1 MIFVDTVTWIAL
13 FDADLASPLS
23 EAARTYLETIEEPLV
38 TSDLVIAET
47 HKWLVYHGKSQAR
60 ATMAIQSLV
69 EQSACK
75 ILDIETADRREAYL
89 IHRRYSDQLLSF
101 TTAMSVALMR
111 RYQVGKIFS
120 FNKHFLLFPD
130 LIRVPS
136 A

>member
-13 FDADLASPLS
+13 FDADAASPLAS
-23 EAARTYLETIEEPLV
+23 SARAYLETVEEPLV

-60 ATMAIQSLV
+60 ATAAIQSLLD
-69 EQSACK
+69 ESACQ
-75 ILDIETADRREAYL
+75 ILDVETADRREAYL

-111 RYQVGKIFS
+111 RYRVGKVFS

-130 LIRVPS
+130 VIRVPEG
-136 A
+136 

>member
-1 MIFVDTVTWIAL
+1 MIYVDTVAWIAL
-13 FDADLASPLS
+13 FDADTNSPLS
-23 EAARTYLETIEEPLV
+23 EAARTYIETIEEPLV
-38 TSDLVIAET
+38 TSDLVVAET

-60 ATMAIQSLV
+60 ATAAIQSLI

-75 ILDIETADRREAYL
+75 ILDIETTDRQDAFI
-89 IHRRYSDQLLSF
+89 IHRRYSDQLLSL

-111 RYQVGKIFS
+111 RYQIAKVLS